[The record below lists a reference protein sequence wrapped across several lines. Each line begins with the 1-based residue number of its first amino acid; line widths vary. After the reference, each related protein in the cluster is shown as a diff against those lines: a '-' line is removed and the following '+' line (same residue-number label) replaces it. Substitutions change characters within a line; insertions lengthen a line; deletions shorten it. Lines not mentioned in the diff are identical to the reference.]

1 MAEPSSSAPQT
12 TRRRRPHI
20 KTGRWFVNF
29 NPGPSAVILEW
40 RPEHG
45 LFARCHWWLSAHFGL
60 LPDKPWIVRWRLG
73 PLILDRYRLGE
84 PAHG

>member
-1 MAEPSSSAPQT
+1 MPSDPQT
-12 TRRRRPHI
+12 TRRRRLRL

-29 NPGPSAVILEW
+29 NPGTRAIILEW

-45 LFARCHWWLSAHFGL
+45 LFSRRWWWFSTHFGP

-84 PAHG
+84 PARG